1 MAYNALSTSLPPDS
15 RHLDEVTVS
24 DQTSSYSPVNM
35 HGTKGTVS
43 TMSQAPVAEIP
54 LSSAGDPLRQ
64 ESTLEKQGRP
74 SAKKPDR
81 TQYRVF
87 THFQWEILSILLSLG
102 IIVAMYVLL
111 IEYNNKLV
119 SDWRFPINLTTL
131 LALMSTIMR
140 AALFVPITSII
151 SQAKWQLF
159 GGDRPRPLQDLQD
172 IDMGSRGM
180 LGAINIVPLAAR
192 ASIPTLVAV
201 LLSIV
206 SLGIGPFVQQALRTV
221 PCDLTVPGQAMV
233 PYTHFVNSQR
243 LVRPGSALAQADI
256 QAMVYNTLAMPDDE
270 GNEIRFQCPTGNCTF
285 DNGSPAWSHQRPGG
299 GPQRNGSS
307 VFSTM
312 AMCHKCLDMTDLV
325 DFTEDVISPTVSQ
338 LTPQLP
344 NGLQLVL
351 GGPNMVGIRRLPKL
365 VSNTGNVTWA
375 NNKLDQET
383 LHLASISMGN
393 VTILAHNNEKD
404 DREQDVTEVK
414 KSVVAST
421 CFLYACTRTFNV
433 SIANGELSEEL
444 IDTTPANSGPAFG
457 MTLLAD
463 ADYVVK
469 MSPCWVGDN
478 VYTLA
483 GESNLGADVWS
494 CSRNGTQVPAEKCGG
509 TPDTQQCYYQQYKYH
524 ALGMMGSLTKSFNIK
539 CLNREESIICY
550 DDADYG
556 KSSSTQGDHG
566 QGSWAESL
574 YASNVTSQKIDD
586 MFGRFATIVSNRYRT
601 TFGGSKP
608 VFIES
613 MTEGPYGQVRGKVQ
627 QTTVCNAVRIE
638 WLAFP
643 TAIIAL
649 TLFILLWTIL
659 ASWLNRKDR
668 PVWKDSILPFLLYS
682 HRFKREARDSG
693 SGTPIV
699 VGENRDAYG
708 LGSSSA
714 HDNKTLLEAGEM
726 EDIARDMHVRIEW
739 PKTGKRR
746 DVEVDSLMH
755 E

>member
-1 MAYNALSTSLPPDS
+1 MF
-15 RHLDEVTVS
+15 
-24 DQTSSYSPVNM
+24 
-35 HGTKGTVS
+35 
-43 TMSQAPVAEIP
+43 
-54 LSSAGDPLRQ
+54 
-64 ESTLEKQGRP
+64 EKHGRP
-74 SAKKPDR
+74 PASKKPDR

-87 THFQWEILSILLSLG
+87 THFQWEILSILLSVG

-119 SDWRFPINLTTL
+119 SDWEFPINLTTL

-159 GGDRPRPLQDLQD
+159 GGDRPRPLQELQD

-180 LGAINIVPLAAR
+180 LGALNIVPLAAR

-221 PCDLTVPGQAMV
+221 PCDQIVPGQAMV
-233 PYTHFVNSQR
+233 PYTHFVNSPR
-243 LVRPGSALAQADI
+243 FVVPNTAYAQSDI
-256 QAMVYNTLAMPDDE
+256 QAMMYNTLAMPDDQ

-285 DNGSPAWSHQRPGG
+285 NNGSPAWSHQRPGS

-312 AMCHKCLDMTDLV
+312 AMCHKCLDMTDKV
-325 DFTEDVISPTVSQ
+325 HFEERIISSTVTQ
-338 LTPQLP
+338 LNPKLP
-344 NGLQLVL
+344 NGLELQL
-351 GGPNMVGIRRLPKL
+351 GGADMIGMGRPPKFL
-365 VSNTGNVTWA
+365 SMTGNVTWA
-375 NNKLDQET
+375 NDKLDKEA
-383 LHLASISMGN
+383 LYIASMSMGN
-393 VTILAHNNEKD
+393 VTILAHDNERD
-404 DREQDVTEVK
+404 DRQQDVTEMR

-444 IDTTPANSGPAFG
+444 IDTAPATSGPTVLKDDDTYPTRG
-457 MTLLAD
+457 
-463 ADYVVK
+463 YEVI

-483 GESNLGADVWS
+483 KEPDRDSDRLGDVWS

-509 TPDTQQCYYQQYKYH
+509 TPDVQQCYYKQDAKH
-524 ALGMMGSLTKSFNIK
+524 AFGMIGAFRKSFNVE
-539 CLNREESIICY
+539 CLNVKEAIVCY
-550 DDADYG
+550 DEKDYHSG
-556 KSSSTQGDHG
+556 TSTQGDHG
-566 QGSWAESL
+566 QGSWAESM
-574 YASNVTSQKIDD
+574 YAANVTHQKIDD
-586 MFGRFATIVSNRYRT
+586 MFDRFATIVSNRYRM

-608 VFIES
+608 SFIES
-613 MTEGPYGQVRGKVQ
+613 MTEGPYGQVRGMVQ
-627 QTTVCNAVRIE
+627 QTTVCNAVRLE

-643 TAIIAL
+643 AAIMAL
-649 TLFILLWTIL
+649 TLAILLWTML
-659 ASWLNRKDR
+659 ESWLHRKDR
-668 PVWKDSILPFLLYS
+668 PVWKDSILPFLLYN
-682 HRFKREARDSG
+682 HRFKREARDAGNG
-693 SGTPIV
+693 SPVV
-699 VGENRDAYG
+699 VGENRDMYG
-708 LGSSSA
+708 TGSSSSP
-714 HDNKTLLEAGEM
+714 HDNKTLLETGEM

-746 DVEVDSLMH
+746 DVEVDSLMC